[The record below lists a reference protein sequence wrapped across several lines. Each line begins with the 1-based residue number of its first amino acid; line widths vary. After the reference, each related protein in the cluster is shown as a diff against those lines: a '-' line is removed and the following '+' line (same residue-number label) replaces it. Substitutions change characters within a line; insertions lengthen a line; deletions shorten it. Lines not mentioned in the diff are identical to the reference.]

1 MWHCVIVVVIPD
13 ILKDR
18 SAFLFKYSLAQ
29 LEWLLQGNH
38 EYELM
43 TFTTCPATQ
52 NHIPEELQ
60 SVIISCTGQ
69 WTVVTMQMSV
79 QDQNV

>member
-1 MWHCVIVVVIPD
+1 MVVIPA
-13 ILKDR
+13 ILKDH
-18 SAFLFKYSLAQ
+18 SAFLFNYSLAQ
-29 LEWLLQGNH
+29 LEWLVQGNN

-43 TFTTCPATQ
+43 TFTTCPSTQ

-60 SVIISCTGQ
+60 SVIIYCTGQ

-79 QDQNV
+79 QGQNV